1 MEDLRYQH
9 TYHPVP
15 IEQKCPALAHVLNE
29 ISAGKFG
36 DGQAYESYVSF
47 PFPLE
52 RSSAHRLN
60 CNRLTYRLLN
70 TVRHHDHYLL
80 TEDFQSY
87 IDALKLV
94 DEAYLDQTEW
104 LKKSITTCAR
114 MGKFSSDRAILDYA
128 EEYWSIEPLKVE

>member
-1 MEDLRYQH
+1 MRIFLIPS
-9 TYHPVP
+9 T
-15 IEQKCPALAHVLNE
+15 KLNPDC
-29 ISAGKFG
+29 I
-36 DGQAYESYVSF
+36 
-47 PFPLE
+47 
-52 RSSAHRLN
+52 
-60 CNRLTYRLLN
+60 TYRLLN

-94 DEAYLDQTEW
+94 DEAYLDQTKW
-104 LKKSITTCAR
+104 LKKSISTCAK

>member
-1 MEDLRYQH
+1 MGKPTSR
-9 TYHPVP
+9 TY
-15 IEQKCPALAHVLNE
+15 L
-29 ISAGKFG
+29 
-36 DGQAYESYVSF
+36 F
-47 PFPLE
+47 PFPPD
-52 RSSAHRLN
+52 RSPTHRLN
-60 CNRLTYRLLN
+60 RITYRLLN

-94 DEAYLDQTEW
+94 DEAYLDQSAW

-128 EEYWSIEPLKVE
+128 EEYWSIEALKVE

>member
-1 MEDLRYQH
+1 MKVTFTNRARH
-9 TYHPVP
+9 
-15 IEQKCPALAHVLNE
+15 
-29 ISAGKFG
+29 
-36 DGQAYESYVSF
+36 F
-47 PFPLE
+47 PEPLFE
-52 RSSAHRLN
+52 AKGL
-60 CNRLTYRLLN
+60 YRLLN

-94 DEAYLDQTEW
+94 DEAYLDQSAW
-104 LKKSITTCAR
+104 LKKSITTSAK

>member
-1 MEDLRYQH
+1 LVIDLSM
-9 TYHPVP
+9 
-15 IEQKCPALAHVLNE
+15 LNRVR
-29 ISAGKFG
+29 IT
-36 DGQAYESYVSF
+36 
-47 PFPLE
+47 
-52 RSSAHRLN
+52 H
-60 CNRLTYRLLN
+60 RLLN

-94 DEAYLDQTEW
+94 DEAYLNQTEW
-104 LKKSITTCAR
+104 LKKSIITCAK

>member
-1 MEDLRYQH
+1 MGKPMSR
-9 TYHPVP
+9 TY
-15 IEQKCPALAHVLNE
+15 L
-29 ISAGKFG
+29 
-36 DGQAYESYVSF
+36 
-47 PFPLE
+47 FPLPLD
-52 RSSAHRLN
+52 RSSTNRLN
-60 CNRLTYRLLN
+60 RDPNTYRLLN

-94 DEAYLDQTEW
+94 DEAYLDQTAW

-128 EEYWSIEPLKVE
+128 EEYWSIEPLKVD

>member
-1 MEDLRYQH
+1 
-9 TYHPVP
+9 
-15 IEQKCPALAHVLNE
+15 
-29 ISAGKFG
+29 
-36 DGQAYESYVSF
+36 
-47 PFPLE
+47 
-52 RSSAHRLN
+52 
-60 CNRLTYRLLN
+60 LN

-94 DEAYLDQTEW
+94 DEAYLNQSEW
-104 LKKSITTCAR
+104 LKKSINTCAR